1 MASLYD
7 YTKAIREAQR
17 LAIEMKKNKSAITS
31 NTNDTK
37 ELKEFKAQ
45 INILIDDM
53 LAVLVGFENSLF
65 DINAELVEL
74 KESNTQI
81 QQLKENIETINVEL
95 VELKES
101 NAEMQTL
108 KNNIETINV
117 EIAEIKSMLNG

>member
-7 YTKAIREAQR
+7 YTKAIRDAQR
-17 LAIEMKKNKSAITS
+17 LAIEMKKIKSATAS
-31 NTNDTK
+31 NTNDTQ
-37 ELKEFKAQ
+37 ELKEFKTQ

-53 LAVLVGFENSLF
+53 LVVLVGFENSLF
-65 DINAELVEL
+65 DINA
-74 KESNTQI
+74 
-81 QQLKENIETINVEL
+81 EL

-117 EIAEIKSMLNG
+117 EIAEIKSMLNS